1 MIVISDT
8 SSISNLAAIGQL
20 LLLKCLYSVVIIPDA
35 VYKEL
40 ALSPFLSSN
49 KTLDS
54 YNWVQVRSVGDR
66 TLVDD
71 LLTELDTG
79 EAEAIALATEMKAE
93 LLLLDEADAR
103 RVAKRE
109 GLKRTGV
116 LGVLTEAKAQGLITE
131 IRPLILALRDQADF
145 WLSKSLCN
153 EVLRSVGENLM

>member
-79 EAEAIALATEMKAE
+79 EAEAIALATMKAE